1 MSVLV
6 VGSMAYDSVITPE
19 DKRDKALGGSAMF
32 FSSAASFFTPV
43 NLVAVVGEDFD
54 KQELDFL
61 IKRGVNLDGLATE
74 KGETFRWKGRYL
86 DDMNERETIYTHLNV
101 FEHFDPVL
109 PESYRNNRF
118 VFLANINPD
127 LQYNVLD
134 QIEKPDFVAM
144 DTMNFWI
151 TGTPDELQK
160 TLEKVDAL
168 IINDSEVRLLSKEQ
182 NIMIGA
188 RKIQEMGPRILI
200 VKRGEY
206 GALLIHG
213 NSFFN
218 CPAFPVEQLFDPT
231 GAGDTFAG
239 GFVGYLARTGVVDN
253 ENLRRAVVYATALAS
268 FCVEAFSADRLKEL
282 TTLEIQNR
290 TEEIYHMTRF
300 ELENIWDKA

>member
-6 VGSMAYDSVITPE
+6 VGSVAYDSVITPE

-43 NLVAVVGEDFD
+43 NLVAVVGEDFH